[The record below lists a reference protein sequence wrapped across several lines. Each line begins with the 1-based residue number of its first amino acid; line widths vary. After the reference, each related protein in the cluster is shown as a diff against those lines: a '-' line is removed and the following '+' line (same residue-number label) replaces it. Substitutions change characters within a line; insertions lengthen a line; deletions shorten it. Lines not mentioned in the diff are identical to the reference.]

1 MEVQTLFQL
10 AILFSLDVYPAMK
23 LLDYMVV
30 ILLIPSGASILS
42 IVSVSVCISTSSIQ
56 GFSLLHILTNTYY
69 LFSFLMIA
77 ILTGVMISLWFW
89 FAFHWWLVMLSIFSC
104 TCWTSYVFFGKISFQ
119 ILCLLLNVVVY
130 FFDVELYEFFVYFG
144 YLPLGGHIICKIFSH
159 PIGSLF
165 VLLIVSFAGQSLFSL
180 M

>member
-1 MEVQTLFQL
+1 MTNDVRHASTCFFGHLY
-10 AILFSLDVYPAMK
+10 IL
-23 LLDYMVV
+23 
-30 ILLIPSGASILS
+30 
-42 IVSVSVCISTSSIQ
+42 
-56 GFSLLHILTNTYY
+56 
-69 LFSFLMIA
+69 
-77 ILTGVMISLWFW
+77 
-89 FAFHWWLVMLSIFSC
+89 
-104 TCWTSYVFFGKISFQ
+104 FGKISFQ